1 MKKYLVIILLI
12 FFVWGCSTTKKVPE
26 GSYLLD
32 KVKVRTDTR
41 NVKSK
46 DMEAYLRQKPN
57 SSVPV
62 LGKLKLKIYNMTDNE
77 HTWLG
82 RKIIKLGE
90 PPVLYSDR
98 LTGISMEQIRLQLS
112 NKGYLNAEVD
122 TTVELSDKKAKV
134 TYRVTG
140 NDPYLVRYFN
150 DTINAADTLI
160 HKILEEKNRLEVIR
174 EGNIFDLEVL
184 EKGRVAM
191 AAELRNNGY
200 YNFTK
205 DNFEY
210 LADTTV
216 GEHRV
221 DLTLQLKNPSDSTRY
236 MQYRFGEV
244 IVNNGVDPSILLD
257 STKHYLLDTVNYR
270 NVKVISE
277 RKRFMLPQAIYYNT
291 FIRPDR
297 LYADRIVERTYSS
310 LNKLGSVTQ
319 TSINLTPVVRNDSN
333 YLDADIAIFPGN
345 LHYMKFGVDGTHSA
359 GDLGIATD
367 LSYEH
372 RNILK
377 GGERLRVRFN
387 GAYEF
392 IASSDST
399 NLGDQSYYEYGT
411 EVFLSIPQL
420 LLPWLMKRLKDQPSA
435 STEFSIGVNFQ
446 KRPEYLRQ
454 FFNLTSKFQWASTN
468 WRTLHTVIPLD
479 VNYVRMP
486 WMTQKFRDEYLNDS
500 INPILKASYEEQLI
514 VRTAYNLQFSNFNI
528 LGLTPPTFPFRI
540 NTSLELAGHLP
551 RLVGL
556 LGGTNRNRV
565 GRQTLLGIPYAE
577 YFKID
582 VDMATSYR
590 FDDYNILAAHL
601 FLGLANPY
609 GNSMVLPFE
618 KRYFGGGAN
627 SVRGWSTRTL
637 GPGTYRNDSLGY
649 DFANKT
655 GDIKLDMSL
664 EFRRKFDNFFELAA
678 FVDAGNVW
686 TIKNYSSQQG
696 GYFRWNQ
703 FYKQLA
709 ASYGLGLRIDLNFLL
724 LRLDFGMKAH
734 NPALSP
740 GERWTIFKP
749 KFSRDFAW
757 HFAIGYPF

>member
-46 DMEAYLRQKPN
+46 DLEAYLRQKPN

-291 FIRPDR
+291 FI
-297 LYADRIVERTYSS
+297 
-310 LNKLGSVTQ
+310 
-319 TSINLTPVVRNDSN
+319 
-333 YLDADIAIFPGN
+333 
-345 LHYMKFGVDGTHSA
+345 
-359 GDLGIATD
+359 
-367 LSYEH
+367 
-372 RNILK
+372 
-377 GGERLRVRFN
+377 
-387 GAYEF
+387 
-392 IASSDST
+392 
-399 NLGDQSYYEYGT
+399 
-411 EVFLSIPQL
+411 
-420 LLPWLMKRLKDQPSA
+420 
-435 STEFSIGVNFQ
+435 
-446 KRPEYLRQ
+446 
-454 FFNLTSKFQWASTN
+454 
-468 WRTLHTVIPLD
+468 
-479 VNYVRMP
+479 
-486 WMTQKFRDEYLNDS
+486 
-500 INPILKASYEEQLI
+500 
-514 VRTAYNLQFSNFNI
+514 
-528 LGLTPPTFPFRI
+528 
-540 NTSLELAGHLP
+540 
-551 RLVGL
+551 
-556 LGGTNRNRV
+556 
-565 GRQTLLGIPYAE
+565 
-577 YFKID
+577 
-582 VDMATSYR
+582 
-590 FDDYNILAAHL
+590 
-601 FLGLANPY
+601 
-609 GNSMVLPFE
+609 
-618 KRYFGGGAN
+618 
-627 SVRGWSTRTL
+627 
-637 GPGTYRNDSLGY
+637 
-649 DFANKT
+649 
-655 GDIKLDMSL
+655 
-664 EFRRKFDNFFELAA
+664 
-678 FVDAGNVW
+678 
-686 TIKNYSSQQG
+686 
-696 GYFRWNQ
+696 
-703 FYKQLA
+703 
-709 ASYGLGLRIDLNFLL
+709 
-724 LRLDFGMKAH
+724 
-734 NPALSP
+734 
-740 GERWTIFKP
+740 
-749 KFSRDFAW
+749 
-757 HFAIGYPF
+757 